1 MSGAGVSTV
10 EAFEPFGSFAQRS
23 IWTNVRFQ
31 RREEEITMYAVGSD
45 PKGYAPTRYRRWY

>member
-31 RREEEITMYAVGSD
+31 RREEEITITITEMNRAV
-45 PKGYAPTRYRRWY
+45 TFENLL